1 MSSLQFY
8 LEDEN
13 GNHQY
18 VIDPVE
24 EFSETETHWIIDNG
38 WNGYKVE
45 KAEYEECKPYIRLTP
60 ADDNPLYRM
69 RDRLNVIG
77 STVEIDWN

>member
-1 MSSLQFY
+1 MSTLQFY

-24 EFSETETHWIIDNG
+24 GFKETDDYWIIDNG
-38 WNGYKVE
+38 WNVYKVS
-45 KAEYEECKPYIRLTP
+45 KKEYKGCHPYIRLTP
-60 ADDNPLYRM
+60 QDDNPLYRM
-69 RDRLNVIG
+69 RDHLQEIG
-77 STVEIDWN
+77 SSVEIDWK